1 MMSKDKE
8 QLLIIVITIIFLP
21 ALGLQQKVQ
30 IGTTSSYHKTSNGR
44 LLQGHHGKEQAQEGV
59 ENKYPA

>member
-21 ALGLQQKVQ
+21 ALGLQQEVQ

-44 LLQGHHGKEQAQEGV
+44 LL
-59 ENKYPA
+59 